1 MKISETD
8 VEYVAKLAMLEVADD
23 EKKALAQQL
32 SSILDYVE
40 KLNTLDV
47 SGIEPTPQVVTSI
60 KHAVRDDR
68 VVPRTGS
75 SEAGRTVKLFKVPK
89 VITER

>member
-1 MKISETD
+1 MKIDERD
-8 VEYVAKLAMLEVADD
+8 VEYVAKLAMLEVADE
-23 EKKALAQQL
+23 EKAELAAQL
-32 SSILDYVE
+32 SEIVEYVE
-40 KLNTLDV
+40 KLHELDV
-47 SGIEPTPQVVTSI
+47 TSVEPTAQVVTSV

-75 SEAGRTVKLFKVPK
+75 GDAAKTVKLFKVPR

>member
-1 MKISETD
+1 MKISEGD
-8 VEYVAKLAMLEVADD
+8 VEYVAKLAMLEVADE
-23 EKKALAQQL
+23 EKAELAAQL
-32 SSILDYVE
+32 SEIVEYVE
-40 KLNTLDV
+40 KLNELNVTF
-47 SGIEPTPQVVTSI
+47 IEPTAQVVTSI

-75 SEAGRTVKLFKVPK
+75 SDAARVVKLFKVPR

>member
-1 MKISETD
+1 MKINEQD
-8 VEYVAKLAMLEVADD
+8 VEYVARLAMLEVADE
-23 EKKALAQQL
+23 EKAELAAQL
-32 SSILDYVE
+32 SGIVEYVE
-40 KLNTLDV
+40 KLNELDV
-47 SGIEPTPQVVTSI
+47 TGIEPTAQVVASV

-75 SEAGRTVKLFKVPK
+75 ADAGRTVKLFKVPK

>member
-1 MKISETD
+1 MKINESD
-8 VEYVAKLAMLEVADD
+8 VEYVAKLAMLEVGPD
-23 EKKALAQQL
+23 ETKALAQQL
-32 SSILDYVE
+32 SRVVEYVE
-40 KLNTLDV
+40 KLNQLDL
-47 SGIEPTPQVVTSI
+47 SGIAPTPQVVTSGR
-60 KHAVRDDR
+60 HAVRDDR

>member
-1 MKISETD
+1 MKITEKD
-8 VEYVAKLAMLEVADD
+8 VEYVAKLAMLEITDD
-23 EKKALAQQL
+23 EKTALAGQL
-32 SSILDYVE
+32 SRIVEYIE
-40 KLNTLDV
+40 KLNQLDT
-47 SGIEPTPQVVTSI
+47 SGIAPTPQVVTSI